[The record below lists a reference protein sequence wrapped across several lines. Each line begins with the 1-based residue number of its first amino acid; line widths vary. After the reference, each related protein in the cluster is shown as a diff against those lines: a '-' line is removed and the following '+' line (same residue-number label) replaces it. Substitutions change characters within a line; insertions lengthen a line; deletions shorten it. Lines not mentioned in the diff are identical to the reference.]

1 MLLVRNHL
9 GIACST
15 WRTGNLTVRKVLQ
28 SGQFYTVIVCFM
40 FMETTW
46 RIKKLVNK
54 TVSVTHPAWILFPLS
69 TYANAY
75 ISVFFSS
82 LYERMA
88 ESLPQCPQYLPSR
101 LSLMYYQTL
110 HFFSCTFS
118 PFPLP
123 SLVDSA
129 HQKYKISLLGLPTIP
144 LSRWSC
150 DLWCCCLTL
159 ELFNQHLGRD
169 SSTQMC
175 STW

>member
-1 MLLVRNHL
+1 MHALRQTWHTTCFVCAACKKPFGNSLFHMEDGEPYCEK
-9 GIACST
+9 GIAVWTVLHSNCLLHVH
-15 WRTGNLTVRKVLQ
+15 GNNMK
-28 SGQFYTVIVCFM
+28 
-40 FMETTW
+40 
-46 RIKKLVNK
+46 NK
-54 TVSVTHPAWILFPLS
+54 EAGEQNS
-69 TYANAY
+69 
-75 ISVFFSS
+75 ISYPSSMDFVPTLHICKCIYLCIFSS

-150 DLWCCCLTL
+150 DL
-159 ELFNQHLGRD
+159 
-169 SSTQMC
+169 
-175 STW
+175 